1 MVRNDLHEI
10 NRLSWNAATVRH
22 NSHKPDQAG
31 FLRGG
36 GSTLFAEELELLGE
50 VRDKEVLHLLCN
62 SGQDTLSIAALGAS
76 VTGVDISDEAI
87 AFAKQ
92 LSADSGIPAEFER
105 SDVYPWLEAAVAEGR
120 QYDIVFS
127 SYGALCWL
135 SDLERWM
142 QLVAGILKPGG
153 RFVCVE
159 FHQVAMIFDEKA
171 VPKYDY
177 SMPEPLHWEIGI
189 SDYVGDSSGGLVA
202 SGEVK
207 ASEPFVNPNPCYE
220 FQRSMGEILGA
231 VLDSGLRLRH
241 YHEYLYSNGWKPFAE
256 MKPLPGRKWTM
267 PDGVPKLPLMY
278 RLMAVKE

>member
-1 MVRNDLHEI
+1 MTRTDLHEI
-10 NRLSWNAATVRH
+10 NRLSWNAATVVH
-22 NSHKPDQAG
+22 NSHKQDQAG
-31 FLRGG
+31 FLGGG
-36 GSTLFAEELELLGE
+36 GSTLFPEELELLGQLE
-50 VRDKEVLHLLCN
+50 GSEVLHLLCN
-62 SGQDTLSIAALGAS
+62 SGQDTLSLAALGAK

-92 LSADSGIPAEFER
+92 LSADAGIEGNFER
-105 SDVYPWLEAAVAEGR
+105 SDVYPWLEAARAEGR
-120 QYDIVFS
+120 RYDIVFS

-177 SMPEPLHWEIGI
+177 SMPEPLHWEVGI
-189 SDYVGDSSGGLVA
+189 SDYVADSCGGLLA

-207 ASEPFVNPNPCYE
+207 KAEPFVNPNPCYE

-231 VLDSGLRLRH
+231 VLKAGLRLKDYR
-241 YHEYLYSNGWKPFAE
+241 EYLYSNGWKPFTE
-256 MKPLPGRKWTM
+256 MKPLPGRRWTM
-267 PDGVPKLPLMY
+267 PDGTPKLPLMY
-278 RLMAVKE
+278 GVVAVKE